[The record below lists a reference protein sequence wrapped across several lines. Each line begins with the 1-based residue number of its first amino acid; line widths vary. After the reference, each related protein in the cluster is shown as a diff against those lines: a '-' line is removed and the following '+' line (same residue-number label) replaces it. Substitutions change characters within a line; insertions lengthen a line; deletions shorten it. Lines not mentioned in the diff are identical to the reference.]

1 MRGGARIEPILAVDG
16 LTVRTKQQVT
26 LIEEVSFSIHAG
38 QILGLVGESGCG
50 KTVTSLAL
58 MRLLN
63 PQTTQM
69 TGDITLNGKSI
80 QSLSERAVRTIRG
93 GEIAFIMQNPMSAF
107 TPVYTIGHQMIETI
121 QTHAR
126 CSKREAK
133 HQAMTALEEVNLTDP
148 ARVLKAYPFELSG
161 GMLQRVMIALAV
173 ALRPSVLIADEPTA
187 LDVFN
192 QKTVLELLERMRA
205 TYETAILLISHDLGV
220 VAELAD
226 DVLVMQQG
234 RIVEQADV
242 FELFDRPQ
250 HPYTQ
255 SLLAQHIGREALG

>member
-133 HQAMTALEEVNLTDP
+133 QQAMTALEEVNLTDP
-148 ARVLKAYPFELSG
+148 ARVLKALSVRTERWDVATG
-161 GMLQRVMIALAV
+161 HDRLSRCAPSERPDCRRTDDSARRLQ
-173 ALRPSVLIADEPTA
+173 SKDG
-187 LDVFN
+187 
-192 QKTVLELLERMRA
+192 
-205 TYETAILLISHDLGV
+205 S
-220 VAELAD
+220 
-226 DVLVMQQG
+226 
-234 RIVEQADV
+234 
-242 FELFDRPQ
+242 
-250 HPYTQ
+250 
-255 SLLAQHIGREALG
+255 